1 MYHQVVHSNVKCRTG
16 TYNWCFTCNL
26 SNGLEL
32 HGGEG
37 MAEGSLGV
45 FEVVRV
51 DVAHPDVFWLPV
63 LLPQGRGQGV
73 DVNQEGLK
81 CLSR

>member
-1 MYHQVVHSNVKCRTG
+1 
-16 TYNWCFTCNL
+16 
-26 SNGLEL
+26 
-32 HGGEG
+32 

-63 LLPQGRGQGV
+63 LLPQGRGQRV
-73 DVNQEGLK
+73 DVHQEGLK